1 MPDAPLD
8 ARAEITLLRDAI
20 HASHEQGS
28 HLHHVFSGWEE
39 CAPCEKANE
48 EGDGT
53 FACDAYKAWQKEAE
67 AGHRSRAEV
76 AVDQLVAALA
86 ETRTQ
91 LEIAE
96 RQNGELANVIA
107 GTGLALWEEERDL
120 ARMRLAWQ
128 SARQRAIAYGEGIL
142 RQVSNREAW
151 EGWAKEAQAEVVRLQ
166 SLLAERDEQ
175 IAGLLADE
183 PTLDDYQ
190 PAAPR

>member
-1 MPDAPLD
+1 MPEAPLD

-53 FACDAYKAWQKEAE
+53 FACDAYKAWQKETE

-76 AVDQLVAALA
+76 AVDQLVAALTDSLA
-86 ETRTQ
+86 K

-96 RQNGELANVIA
+96 RQA
-107 GTGLALWEEERDL
+107 RDL
-120 ARMRLAWQ
+120 D
-128 SARQRAIAYGEGIL
+128 
-142 RQVSNREAW
+142 
-151 EGWAKEAQAEVVRLQ
+151 AQ
-166 SLLAERDEQ
+166 LAERDEQ

-183 PTLDDYQ
+183 ISLTDDQ
-190 PAAPR
+190 PGVPA